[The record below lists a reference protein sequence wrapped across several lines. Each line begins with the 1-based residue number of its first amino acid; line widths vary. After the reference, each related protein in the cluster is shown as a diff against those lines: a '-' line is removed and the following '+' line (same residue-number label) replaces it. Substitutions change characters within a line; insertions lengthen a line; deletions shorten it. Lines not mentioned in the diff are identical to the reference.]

1 MSVDVAGCREPSR
14 GSRQILE
21 RVGKILETN
30 GGDDWARTRD
40 LRRDRKSAKK
50 GVGSVA
56 ESSIYCGNR
65 REPFGKLPQVRATVL
80 DKHFMLVLAYSKCSG

>member
-1 MSVDVAGCREPSR
+1 VSVDVAGCREPSR

-65 REPFGKLPQVRATVL
+65 REHFGKLPQYVLQSL